1 MKPFKIIIVFT
12 LFIISCDKNNAPIT
26 SDSDPSITG
35 TSSFVFD
42 SYLPFADKPMN
53 VFYHVPENINTQT
66 PILFVLHGSGRNA
79 AQYRDAFINK
89 SEQLGFIV
97 VVPEFNDI
105 DFPGGDAYNLANI
118 FEDGDNPSASSL
130 NDESD
135 WTISVLDPIFDH
147 VRDLT
152 DNETS
157 RYDLFGHSAG
167 SQVAHRFL
175 LFKPTNKTNKVIL
188 SAAGWY
194 TVPNISID
202 FPYGLNKG
210 PFIYSTN
217 ILEELFFKNI
227 SVIVGTEDNDP
238 NAASLRHTDE
248 AELQGAHRLARAEHF
263 FNESQNIAS
272 QINSPFNWQ
281 FQTVPNVGHQYNI
294 MAGVASELLYN

>member
-12 LFIISCDKNNAPIT
+12 LFILSCDKNNAPIS
-26 SDSDPSITG
+26 SDSNPLITG

-42 SYLPFADKPMN
+42 SYLPLADKPMN
-53 VFYHVPENINTQT
+53 IFYHVPENINTQT

-79 AQYRDAFINK
+79 AQYRDAFVTK

-118 FEDGDNPSASSL
+118 FDDGDNPSESTL
-130 NDESD
+130 NEESD
-135 WTISVLDPIFDH
+135 WTISVLDPIFDY

-167 SQVAHRFL
+167 SQVAHRFI

-210 PFIYSTN
+210 PFIYSNN
-217 ILEELFFKNI
+217 ILEEFFFKNI
-227 SVIVGTEDNDP
+227 YVIVGTEDNDP
-238 NAASLRHTDE
+238 NAPSLRHTDE

-272 QINSPFNWQ
+272 EINSPFNWQ
-281 FQTVPNVGHQYNI
+281 FQTVPNVGHQYSI
-294 MAGVASELLYN
+294 MAGVACELLYN